1 MNELDVPT
9 TSIDGSDTSTPLP
22 GDNASQS
29 ELLNS
34 EAPLLS
40 TALADEPLESGEGV
54 GHTQYEGG
62 KDNKDGPYD
71 VVMKAELLST
81 VPTNQ
86 LDVIDSGASSHFAR
100 LVRGWEAYVNDGT
113 RNVQMGLQNLNLCG
127 EGLARLGPQGQG
139 AGDDDVDLFAPVVL
153 RHTHSSPLNYSRMFD
168 DSDNP
173 PPAAG
178 FDHVRRSSST
188 PSTSAFRQRSAG
200 SAFVA
205 NLRTMPNLTG
215 PDDRSAFTLPMQR
228 PTFASVS
235 DSGVRYNS
243 AFNPVSFQTDFE
255 ETEKTSIEVLD
266 LGSSDNK
273 EKKAP
278 QKWHAASKAKKF
290 LKDNVLLRRRRRG
303 GRENPVGSSSVS
315 SSLKNEEDESRTRDG
330 ADCSNLV
337 SKPAGREVQVIA
349 TVKSL
354 EEEVNDRMTN
364 EHTTGFPTLRD
375 DEEEDIIMSPQST
388 SQYQHLDSDVDEE
401 YSHYQR
407 IEAIHDSPGNVPS
420 PVYQQFI
427 DRGETPPTGV
437 RLEVSA
443 RSPSQPIQT
452 PAATSLDN
460 PQLIRRTTSQE
471 SGAESPGT
479 AMSTLT
485 SNTSGH
491 TTLATSTSGTVSSG
505 RLTTLS
511 TVSETD
517 REVMETN
524 KAGRGLRLQHVS
536 QQRTIM
542 EGDGDATLH
551 SSSTASTTTHGYLAL
566 GSPAPLRDGA
576 SLLTDRFF
584 KASTIPVAHT
594 SSDNSGSTNSGSS
607 SCETSGGS
615 VTANNRVDVGSDAME
630 RGHLTASLVL
640 PFGENSSLMGNT
652 ESSSSTHSEDPPKF
666 VSYLDRQLSSDT
678 AKTLSR
684 GNTRSSPPVLVA
696 RRNSSDERESPS
708 QIVDYSSQVIFEAA
722 KPDSQNVFRPVKTRD
737 RKQSLSR
744 PPLSPIKGLRTPPP
758 YQRPGSTSPGYQQ
771 LSPPNIV
778 DHRIQHSDLSKPYVL
793 RSALPSQAGVALIS
807 PERGGASNPA
817 VPSDGRELSEDFPIS
832 TLSQLP
838 IVERSRTYRETS
850 IEVEKHELSKEAP
863 SVAVVTPEKAK
874 GKSGT

>member
-1 MNELDVPT
+1 MNEPDVTT
-9 TSIDGSDTSTPLP
+9 TSTDGGDTSNLMPEANT
-22 GDNASQS
+22 SQC
-29 ELLNS
+29 EPLNS
-34 EAPLLS
+34 DAPVQS
-40 TALADEPLESGEGV
+40 TALADEPHDTGEV
-54 GHTQYEGG
+54 MGHTQHEGG
-62 KDNKDGPYD
+62 EDNQGVLYD
-71 VVMKAELLST
+71 DVALKTEFVSAA
-81 VPTNQ
+81 PTNQ
-86 LDVIDSGASSHFAR
+86 LDVIDSGASSNFAR

-113 RNVQMGLQNLNLCG
+113 RNVQLGLQNLNLCG
-127 EGLARLGPQGQG
+127 EGMARIGGHG
-139 AGDDDVDLFAPVVL
+139 AGDDEVDLFAPIVL

-168 DSDNP
+168 ASENP

-200 SAFVA
+200 SAFVS

-215 PDDRSAFTLPMQR
+215 PDDRSAFSLPMQR
-228 PTFASVS
+228 PSFASVS

-243 AFNPVSFQTDFE
+243 AFNPVSFESDLE

-266 LGSSDNK
+266 LGSSDEK

-290 LKDNVLLRRRRRG
+290 LKENVLLRRRRRG
-303 GRENPVGSSSVS
+303 GRENPVGSNSVS
-315 SSLKNEEDESRTRDG
+315 SALKNADDESRNGDNTDG
-330 ADCSNLV
+330 RNLYT
-337 SKPAGREVQVIA
+337 KPVGREVQVIT
-349 TVKSL
+349 TVQTI
-354 EEEVNDRMTN
+354 EEELNDRMTDD
-364 EHTTGFPTLRD
+364 HVSGFPALRD
-375 DEEEDIIMSPQST
+375 EEEEDIIMPPQCS
-388 SQYQHLDSDVDEE
+388 SQYQNLDSDIDDD

-420 PVYQQFI
+420 PAYQQFV
-427 DRGETPPTGV
+427 DRGETPPTARV

-443 RSPSQPIQT
+443 RSPTQRIQT
-452 PAATSLDN
+452 QSASSMEN
-460 PQLIRRTTSQE
+460 PQLIRRTTSQD

-505 RLTTLS
+505 RLTILS

-524 KAGRGLRLQHVS
+524 KAGRGLRLQQALHE
-536 QQRTIM
+536 RTIM

-551 SSSTASTTTHGYLAL
+551 SSSTTSTTTHGYLAL
-566 GSPAPLRDGA
+566 GSPGPLRDGA

-607 SCETSGGS
+607 SGETSGGS
-615 VTANNRVDVGSDAME
+615 VATNKRVDIGSESME
-630 RGHLTASLVL
+630 QGHLTASLIL

-652 ESSSSTHSEDPPKF
+652 ASSSSTQSEDPPKF

-678 AKTLSR
+678 AKTMSR
-684 GNTRSSPPVLVA
+684 GNTRSSPPVMIA
-696 RRNSSDERESPS
+696 RHSSIEERESPS
-708 QIVDYSSQVIFEAA
+708 QIVDFSSQVIFEAA
-722 KPDSQNVFRPVKTRD
+722 KPDSQNVFRPVKPRD
-737 RKQSLSR
+737 RKHALSR

-758 YQRPGSTSPGYQQ
+758 YQRPGSTSPAYQQ

-778 DHRIQHSDLSKPYVL
+778 DHRIQHLDLSKPYVL
-793 RSALPSQAGVALIS
+793 RSGPASHAGVALIS
-807 PERGGASNPA
+807 PEGGRGSNIP
-817 VPSDGRELSEDFPIS
+817 VLSDGRESSEDFPTS

-838 IVERSRTYRETS
+838 IVERTRTYRETS
-850 IEVEKHELSKEAP
+850 IEVEKHELSKEAS
-863 SVAVVTPEKAK
+863 SVAVVTPEKAE
-874 GKSGT
+874 GKSAN